1 MIGTCS
7 VTMGKALSGLVLQEL
22 DRNIQGELNQIWS
35 WLILVLFV
43 VITVFWLYRMNTAL
57 RKYDAMFIIPVL
69 QSLWLLFA
77 VLNGGIF
84 FEEFYGLG
92 YLDVTLFATGIVILL
107 CGVAVFSPKS
117 EQKDGTDPVMFS
129 DSDAT
134 RSVLAFDALD
144 TVAILSSDEFG
155 HQSRGSFRS
164 I

>member
-22 DRNIQGELNQIWS
+22 DPNVPGELNTYPP
-35 WLILVLFV
+35 WLILLLFV
-43 VITVFWLYRMNTAL
+43 VITVFWLYRMNVAL

-84 FEEFYGLG
+84 FEEFNDLG
-92 YLDVTLFATGIVILL
+92 YLDVCLFAVGIIILL

-117 EQKDGTDPVMFS
+117 DNDGTLTPEVLS
-129 DSDAT
+129 DMETKSI
-134 RSVLAFDALD
+134 LAFDALD
-144 TVAILSSDEFG
+144 TVAILSSDEF
-155 HQSRGSFRS
+155 HHSRHGSLRS